1 MGSIADEQ
9 CRQGDIQA
17 AIIGCGG
24 CLGEGLVHGR
34 DIVSAAAWLWLPTAG
49 AGAMG
54 GCCAGPRDP
63 RWPGGCS
70 STVVPDRL
78 QYEDLF

>member
-1 MGSIADEQ
+1 MMKQ

-34 DIVSAAAWLWLPTAG
+34 DIVSAAAL
-49 AGAMG
+49 AMATDSGSRCDG
-54 GCCAGPRDP
+54 GCCAGPRDL

-70 STVVPDRL
+70 STVVPDHL